1 MERDIA
7 PQADALLNP
16 ARLWTRAEVVVRARD
31 CPVPRQ
37 AGVYAW
43 YFREVP
49 PGVPPTDCRQALGA
63 TLLYVGIS
71 PKKPPSGQDL
81 RGRIRYHYCGN
92 AEGSTLRLTLGCL
105 LGIPLRRVGS
115 GRRRTFADGEER
127 LSEWMAQNAL
137 VIWLPT
143 TEPWLLEEQLI
154 ATVSLPLNL
163 DQNRQHA
170 FHARLSALRSDA
182 RARANASPIWRA
194 TPLPG
199 LQA

>member
-71 PKKPPSGQDL
+71 PKKLPSGQDL

-127 LSEWMAQNAL
+127 LSEWMARNAL

>member
-1 MERDIA
+1 
-7 PQADALLNP
+7 
-16 ARLWTRAEVVVRARD
+16 
-31 CPVPRQ
+31 
-37 AGVYAW
+37 
-43 YFREVP
+43 
-49 PGVPPTDCRQALGA
+49 
-63 TLLYVGIS
+63 
-71 PKKPPSGQDL
+71 
-81 RGRIRYHYCGN
+81 
-92 AEGSTLRLTLGCL
+92 
-105 LGIPLRRVGS
+105 
-115 GRRRTFADGEER
+115 
-127 LSEWMAQNAL
+127 MAQNAL

-182 RARANASPIWRA
+182 RAQANASPIWRA